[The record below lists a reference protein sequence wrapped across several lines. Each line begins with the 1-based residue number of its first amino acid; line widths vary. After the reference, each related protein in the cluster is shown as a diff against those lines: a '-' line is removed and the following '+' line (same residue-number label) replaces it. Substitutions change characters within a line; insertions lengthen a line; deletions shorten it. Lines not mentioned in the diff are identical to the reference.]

1 MSNLAAS
8 SLASVTLAAA
18 KAALFIISSAVG
30 GAIGVVTTFSDFDDD
45 SDAAS
50 DVDESAVLLFDF
62 SNTMSFILES
72 SMVVVMESIPLDV
85 SISNFLVCLAP
96 ASAVFVASADGSSE
110 EISFNDDFGSVAVFV
125 VVLVFVVL
133 GDCDIDDDDDCF
145 VAVGGEAIT

>member
-1 MSNLAAS
+1 M
-8 SLASVTLAAA
+8 
-18 KAALFIISSAVG
+18 
-30 GAIGVVTTFSDFDDD
+30 GVVTAFSDFDGD

-85 SISNFLVCLAP
+85 SISYFLVCFAP
-96 ASAVFVASADGSSE
+96 ASAVFVASADVSSE
-110 EISFNDDFGSVAVFV
+110 EISFNDFGSVAVFV

-133 GDCDIDDDDDCF
+133 GDCDDDDDDCF